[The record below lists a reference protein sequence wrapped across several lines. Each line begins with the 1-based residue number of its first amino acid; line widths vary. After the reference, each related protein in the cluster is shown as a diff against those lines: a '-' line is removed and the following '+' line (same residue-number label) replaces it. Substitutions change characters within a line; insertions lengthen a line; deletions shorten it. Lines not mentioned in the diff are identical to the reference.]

1 MSKKPAKKPARRTDK
16 PKAEPAKQAAQPVPS
31 EQPPEVIPSVPPS
44 VSDRPTQM
52 YGDTGDFVKILQQC
66 LQIDVDGQFGKQTED
81 AVFAY
86 QNNKHI
92 TPDGVVGPDTWAWL
106 EHDYHLPQYPV
117 PLLPPLSA
125 ELTKQIT
132 NLALASPVAD
142 YEWRD
147 RGVAPTG
154 YTAGMALSWAIVYRN
169 YQAGD
174 TSAIEMGKASGPPDK
189 DALAWLG
196 PEFFELRMLN
206 NQPGADTLRHLF
218 VLLMGLGMRESSGQH
233 CEGRDMSAD
242 NVTSET
248 AEAGLFRMSWNAS
261 GCSDEMHK
269 LMDQFQSKPPQC
281 LLETYAS
288 PDVECSSSDWQ
299 SYGSGEG
306 RVYQDLAKTCPQF
319 AVECAGI
326 GLRNLRQ
333 HWGPIN
339 RKEVEL
345 LPEVDMLFQQIQTLL
360 NQVAA

>member
-1 MSKKPAKKPARRTDK
+1 
-16 PKAEPAKQAAQPVPS
+16 
-31 EQPPEVIPSVPPS
+31 
-44 VSDRPTQM
+44 
-52 YGDTGDFVKILQQC
+52 
-66 LQIDVDGQFGKQTED
+66 
-81 AVFAY
+81 
-86 QNNKHI
+86 
-92 TPDGVVGPDTWAWL
+92 
-106 EHDYHLPQYPV
+106 
-117 PLLPPLSA
+117 
-125 ELTKQIT
+125 
-132 NLALASPVAD
+132 
-142 YEWRD
+142 
-147 RGVAPTG
+147 
-154 YTAGMALSWAIVYRN
+154 
-169 YQAGD
+169 
-174 TSAIEMGKASGPPDK
+174 
-189 DALAWLG
+189 
-196 PEFFELRMLN
+196 
-206 NQPGADTLRHLF
+206 LF

-248 AEAGLFRMSWNAS
+248 AEAGLFQMSWNAS

-333 HWGPIN
+333 HWGPVN

-360 NQVAA
+360 NQA